1 MLRSA
6 PVMDMAAVC
15 ESVGVGCRESLRDL
29 ARISRG
35 RCGQL
40 AASLATPP
48 DSVGADAAAKHR
60 ACPPG
65 AVRAAKAQAAGT
77 SAWTAR
83 HVTRS
88 VTKAGSVTWSPEP
101 GLPRRVAARLVLAQQ
116 RPHKPSV
123 SLAQLA
129 DHKSCPPAILV
140 SLSGTDPS
148 VAARLASSMACP
160 PAAMS
165 GLACSHDSVLRSV
178 VARNE
183 RCPGVVVEALAADDD
198 RMVRA
203 QAAANW
209 SCPPGLL
216 ERRLCADEDAS
227 VRERVAANLASR
239 PEVLDRLASDLG
251 FVARHAVSNPCCPT
265 GVLQRCVS
273 DPRPEVRREALSAIE
288 SRAGTLAADAADAGS
303 DCVWLAA
310 LSVHLNCHPTAS
322 RGAVQSS
329 LTAACPR
336 QTGRAQNL
344 PGRLVWMAAAY
355 AFIS

>member
-6 PVMDMAAVC
+6 PAMNMAAAC
-15 ESVGVGCRESLRDL
+15 ESVGVDYRGSRQDL
-29 ARISRG
+29 ARIGRG

-48 DSVGADAAAKHR
+48 GSVGADAAAKHR

-88 VTKAGSVTWSPEP
+88 VAKAGSVTWSPEP
-101 GLPRRVAARLVLAQQ
+101 GLQRSVAARPVLDQQ

-165 GLACSHDSVLRSV
+165 GLACSHDNVLRAA

-203 QAAANW
+203 QAAAN
-209 SCPPGLL
+209 
-216 ERRLCADEDAS
+216 
-227 VRERVAANLASR
+227 LASR
-239 PEVLDRLASDLG
+239 PEVLDRLASDLDG
-251 FVARHAVSNPCCPT
+251 FVARHAVSNPSCPT

-273 DPRPEVRREALSAIE
+273 DPRPEVRREALSALE
-288 SRAGTLAADAADAGS
+288 SR
-303 DCVWLAA
+303 
-310 LSVHLNCHPTAS
+310 S
-322 RGAVQSS
+322 RNS
-329 LTAACPR
+329 R
-336 QTGRAQNL
+336 RGR
-344 PGRLVWMAAAY
+344 RRRR
-355 AFIS
+355 I

>member
-6 PVMDMAAVC
+6 PAMDMAAVC
-15 ESVGVGCRESLRDL
+15 ESVVGDYRESRQDL
-29 ARISRG
+29 ARIGRG

-48 DSVGADAAAKHR
+48 DSAGAAAAAKHR

-101 GLPRRVAARLVLAQQ
+101 GLPRSVAARLVLAQQ

-140 SLSGTDPS
+140 SLSDTGSS
-148 VAARLASSMACP
+148 VAARLASSAACAQ
-160 PAAMS
+160 AAMS
-165 GLACSHDSVLRSV
+165 GLARSHDRVRAA
-178 VARNE
+178 VARNDK
-183 RCPGVVVEALAADDD
+183 CPSFVVEALAGDDD
-198 RMVRA
+198 RMVRE
-203 QAAANW
+203 QAAANR

-216 ERRLCADEDAS
+216 DRLCADEDAS
-227 VRERVAANLASR
+227 VRERVAANRASR
-239 PEVLDRLASDLG
+239 PEVLDRLASDLDA
-251 FVARHAVSNPCCPT
+251 FVARRAVSNPSCPA
-265 GVLQRCVS
+265 GVLQRCLS
-273 DPRPEVRREALSAIE
+273 DPRPEVHREALSAIE
-288 SRAGTLAADAADAGS
+288 SR
-303 DCVWLAA
+303 
-310 LSVHLNCHPTAS
+310 S
-322 RGAVQSS
+322 RNS
-329 LTAACPR
+329 R
-336 QTGRAQNL
+336 RGR
-344 PGRLVWMAAAY
+344 RRRR
-355 AFIS
+355 I